1 MALFFS
7 PREIYKSYYERRVS
21 SVGRAPH
28 FRGGRRFESDTV
40 SLTFYFRMKG
50 EKT

>member
-21 SVGRAPH
+21 SVGRALGC
-28 FRGGRRFESDTV
+28 RASR
-40 SLTFYFRMKG
+40 
-50 EKT
+50 KTKMLAAL